1 MWYIADIPIVE
12 RNYGLVFSLFFF
24 TTLAV
29 LSVTL
34 RIITR
39 TLVVNIRGL
48 DDYLIVAATVRLP
61 LTQAS
66 SSLDPRLI
74 PSSSDQWHF

>member
-12 RNYGLVFSLFFF
+12 RNYGLVFSLFLF
-24 TTLAV
+24 TTLAF

-39 TLVVNIRGL
+39 TLIVDNTGL
-48 DDYLIVAATVRLP
+48 DDYFIVAATVC
-61 LTQAS
+61 
-66 SSLDPRLI
+66 SLKFKSTHLFTPD
-74 PSSSDQWHF
+74 